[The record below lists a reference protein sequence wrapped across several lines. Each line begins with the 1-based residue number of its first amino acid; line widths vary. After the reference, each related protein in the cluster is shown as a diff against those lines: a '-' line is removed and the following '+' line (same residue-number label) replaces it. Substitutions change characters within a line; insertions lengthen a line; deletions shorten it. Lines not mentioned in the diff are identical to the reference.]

1 MTTLAIFG
9 ASCTGKTSVA
19 KELLTQLNYAGR
31 HCGDEVRA
39 LAKQRG
45 LSIPE
50 LTLDD
55 HRKLDLET
63 ALWVTSTT
71 NGITDGCYLDYVLA
85 DLSDVVFVRLDCEAS
100 ERERRLSNRSGK
112 LMLIVERDRDDAALI
127 RDLYPHPAHPPDY
140 VIDTTSLTILQT
152 SDRVLELLALR
163 GDLDIW
169 GRPS

>member
-1 MTTLAIFG
+1 MTLLAIFG

-19 KELLTQLNYAGR
+19 KELLTRLNCAGR

-55 HRKLDLET
+55 HRRLDIET
-63 ALWVTSTT
+63 AGWATPTA
-71 NGITDGCYLDYVLA
+71 NGVTDGCYLDYVLA
-85 DLSDVVFVRLDCEAS
+85 GLSNIVFVRLDCEAS

-112 LMLIVERDRDDAALI
+112 PMLIIERDRDDAALI
-127 RDLYPHPAHPPDY
+127 RDLYLHSAHPPDH

-152 SDRVLELLALR
+152 SDRILELLALR
-163 GDLDIW
+163 GDLDI
-169 GRPS
+169 